1 MNNVNCKAISRLMA
15 VLSFIC
21 FSLVAGRPACAGD
34 IPVYADALVADWQN
48 WSWSAT
54 LNFSNSAPVHSGSRS
69 LSVQYT
75 SAWAGLYLHPN
86 AAYDTKTYD
95 RVSFWVNGGSAG
107 GQRIVVVANGD
118 TTHSYPLTLQANAWT
133 QVTIGFNQL
142 GSPATLT
149 DLYWQEATGGA
160 QPVYYLDDITLL
172 GGTVQ
177 PVSLSIDVNTNWHPI
192 SDDIYGMNFADESLA
207 TELRLPVSRWGGN
220 SATRYNWKTSMT
232 NTASDWFF
240 ENLQQG
246 TVNVSAL
253 PSGSASDQFIDQNRR
268 TGTRSIITVPLIG
281 WTAKATSPRSHPY
294 DCGFKVSTYGSQQ
307 AVDSWDQNCGNG
319 LHADGSPVTGNN
331 PTDTSD
337 PITPDFVTAW
347 VNHLVGKYGSAANN
361 GVSYYNLDN
370 EPMLWNS
377 THRDVHPLPVSY
389 DEIRDRTYQ
398 YAAAVKTAD
407 PTSKTLGPVLWG
419 WCAYLYS
426 ALDGCAPGSDYQAH
440 GNLAFVPW
448 YLGQMK
454 AYEQLHQQRILDYLD
469 LHYYPQASGV
479 SLATAGS
486 TATQALRL
494 RSTRSLWDA
503 SYVDESWI
511 SDTATGGVKVRLIPL
526 MRDWVNTYYPGTKL
540 AITEY
545 NWGGLESLNG
555 ALAQADVLGIFGR
568 EGLDLATLWS
578 PPSSAQPGAFAFRL
592 FRNYDGTGQGFGN
605 ASVFA
610 QSSDQ
615 GSLSIYAAQRST
627 DNALT
632 VLVVNKTGSDQTSPV
647 NFTGATLPPTV
658 AVYRYSAA
666 NLAAIVRLPNQTTAT
681 SGFSAVFPAN
691 SITLFVIPQ
700 GDPTLTVT
708 KAGTGSG
715 TVSTNTGALAW
726 NGNTATAAYPSSTSV
741 TLTATPGTQSSLA
754 SWADCDSSSGTSC
767 SLTMNASKA
776 VTATFN
782 LNQYVLTA
790 IASGSGSGSVTANV
804 GGINFTY
811 PAATSGS
818 KALDYGTAVKLT
830 ATASNGSTVSWPVA
844 AGACDS
850 VTGTA
855 SQMNCNIG
863 SMTAA
868 KSVTAT
874 FTAPVCKFTLSPTS
888 RNFTKTGGNGSVNT
902 TASSSGCAWTA
913 KSNVTWVTLT
923 GSSFTGTS
931 TVKYAVA
938 RNSTG
943 INRSGTLTIAG
954 ATFTITQSK

>member
-1 MNNVNCKAISRLMA
+1 MNNVNSKAFCRVIA
-15 VLSFIC
+15 VLSFV
-21 FSLVAGRPACAGD
+21 FFVLVGGKPAKAGD
-34 IPVYADALVADWQN
+34 ISVYADALATDWQN
-48 WSWSAT
+48 WSWSST
-54 LNFSNSAPVHSGSRS
+54 LNFSNTAPVHSGSRS

-75 SAWAGLYLHPN
+75 AAWAGLYLHPN

-95 RVSFWVNGGSAG
+95 RISFWVNGGSAG

-118 TTHSYPLTLQANAWT
+118 TAHSYPLTLQANAWT
-133 QVTIGFNQL
+133 QVIIGFNQL
-142 GSPATLT
+142 GSPTTLS

-177 PVSLSIDVNTNWHPI
+177 PVALSVDVNANRHPI

-207 TELRLPVSRWGGN
+207 AELRLPVSRWGGN
-220 SATRYNWKTSMT
+220 STTRYNWKTSIF

-240 ENLQQG
+240 ENIQQG
-246 TVNVSAL
+246 TVNVSTL

-294 DCGFKVSTYGSQQ
+294 DCGFKVSIYGTQQ

-347 VNHLVGKYGSAANN
+347 VNYLVGKYGSAGNN

-377 THRDVHPLPVSY
+377 THRDVHPFPVNY

-426 ALDGCAPGSDYQAH
+426 ALDGCAPGADYQTH
-440 GNLAFVPW
+440 GNLTFVPW

-469 LHYYPQASGV
+469 LHYYPQANGV
-479 SLATAGS
+479 SLSTAGS

-503 SYVDESWI
+503 TYVDESWI
-511 SDTATGGVKVRLIPL
+511 SDTATGGVKVRLISL

-568 EGLDLATLWS
+568 EGLDLATIWS
-578 PPSSAQPGAFAFRL
+578 PPSSTQPGAFAFRL
-592 FRNYDGTGQGFGN
+592 FRNFDGAGHGFGN
-605 ASVFA
+605 TSISA

-632 VLVVNKTGSDQTSPV
+632 VLVINKTGSDQTSTV

-658 AVYRYSAA
+658 AAYRYSGA
-666 NLAAIVRLPNQTTAT
+666 NLAAIVRLPDQATAT
-681 SGFSAVFPAN
+681 SGFSALFPAN

-700 GDPTLTVT
+700 GNPTLTVT

-715 TVSTNTGALAW
+715 TVSPSSGALAW
-726 NGNTATAAYPSSTSV
+726 NGNTGTATYPLGTSI
-741 TLTATPGTQSSLA
+741 TLTATPGTQSTLG
-754 SWADCDSSSGTSC
+754 SWVGCDSSSGNSC
-767 SLTMNASKA
+767 SLTMNAPK
-776 VTATFN
+776 T
-782 LNQYVLTA
+782 
-790 IASGSGSGSVTANV
+790 
-804 GGINFTY
+804 
-811 PAATSGS
+811 
-818 KALDYGTAVKLT
+818 
-830 ATASNGSTVSWPVA
+830 
-844 AGACDS
+844 
-850 VTGTA
+850 
-855 SQMNCNIG
+855 
-863 SMTAA
+863 
-868 KSVTAT
+868 VTAT
-874 FTAPVCKFTLSPTS
+874 FTAPVCKFSLSPTS
-888 RNFTKTGGNGSVNT
+888 RSFTRTGGNSSVNT
-902 TASSSGCAWTA
+902 TASASGCAWTA
-913 KSNVTWVTLT
+913 KSNVSWVTLT
-923 GSSFTGTS
+923 GSNFTGTS
-931 TVKYAVA
+931 TVKFTVA

-943 INRSGTLTIAG
+943 INRSGTLTIAR